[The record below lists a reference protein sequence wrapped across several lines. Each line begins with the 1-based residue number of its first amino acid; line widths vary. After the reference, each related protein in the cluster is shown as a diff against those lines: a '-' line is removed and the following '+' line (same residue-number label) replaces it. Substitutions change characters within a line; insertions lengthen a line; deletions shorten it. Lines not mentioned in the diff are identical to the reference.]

1 MKRVAKHR
9 YAHQGGAVLY
19 DAVGGNPVKSLPA
32 GSWLGV
38 VSEDGDW
45 ASVITAQDDGWVKL
59 EDTVTSQPF
68 SLKASISKGMSG
80 LIQNYIL
87 M

>member
-1 MKRVAKHR
+1 MKRVTKHR
-9 YAHQGGAVLY
+9 YAHQRGAVLY
-19 DAVGGNPVKSLPA
+19 DAVDGNPIKSLPA

-38 VSEDGDW
+38 VSEDGQW
-45 ASVITAQDDGWVKL
+45 AEVITAQSDGWIKVQ
-59 EDTVTSQPF
+59 DTVMSQPF
-68 SLKASISKGMSG
+68 SLKASLSKGVSG